1 MLFSNEIDSNRSG
14 DDFKRL
20 SVKYEDLSKRF
31 HFQTKNDY
39 SKQYAHIYATRLNDM
54 RGLLTQRARDK
65 WGTSLISMY
74 FILIHRIDPNIF
86 GGAGT
91 EYPLKRMGDLREEQP
106 EKCIL
111 IGTLFVHQ
119 KLKPSILRDISEE
132 TQLAPQPVRS
142 HFVDES
148 DQLIL
153 EDELQRIRLFGKM
166 QPHDFVT
173 GIVCAILGMMNDLA
187 STLCNRPNN
196 RFLFSHFTANNLIS
210 LIEFE

>member
-1 MLFSNEIDSNRSG
+1 
-14 DDFKRL
+14 
-20 SVKYEDLSKRF
+20 
-31 HFQTKNDY
+31 
-39 SKQYAHIYATRLNDM
+39 
-54 RGLLTQRARDK
+54 
-65 WGTSLISMY
+65 
-74 FILIHRIDPNIF
+74 
-86 GGAGT
+86 
-91 EYPLKRMGDLREEQP
+91 MGDLREDQP

-132 TQLAPQPVRS
+132 TQLAPQPIRS

-166 QPHDFVT
+166 NAHDVVT
-173 GIVCAILGMMNDLA
+173 GIVCAILGMMN
-187 STLCNRPNN
+187 NN
-196 RFLFSHFTANNLIS
+196 NLTTTFNFRIIVSRFLFLMRKIFS